1 MREKNLY
8 YASSEAPASK
18 RKKGRIIWILAA
30 LPVLLV
36 LIFLVYASVYYHADE
51 TALAALQS
59 DEAVTVKQ
67 EKSGWLFD
75 GPSEERLFIFYPG
88 AKVEEISYAPL
99 LHRLAGMDMDVWLVR
114 MPLRFAI
121 FGMNRAEEIIRDS
134 SYGEYLIGG
143 HSLGGAMAAVY
154 AADHGDELA
163 GLILLAAYPMKVTDT
178 DTLLIYGSEDEVL
191 NRERVRKAE
200 ELITGRY
207 RECVIEGGSHAWF
220 GNYGKQRG
228 DGIASV
234 TADEQQAQT
243 IEAVKDFFASA
254 SK

>member
-1 MREKNLY
+1 M
-8 YASSEAPASK
+8 
-18 RKKGRIIWILAA
+18 
-30 LPVLLV
+30 
-36 LIFLVYASVYYHADE
+36 
-51 TALAALQS
+51 AALQS
-59 DEAVTVKQ
+59 DETVTVKQ

-99 LHRLAGMDMDVWLVR
+99 LHRLAGMDMDVYLVR

-121 FGMNRAEEIIRDS
+121 FGINKAEKIIGES
-134 SYGEYLIGG
+134 SYGEYMIGG

-163 GLILLAAYPMKVTDT
+163 GLILLAAFPTKETNT
-178 DTLLIYGSEDEVL
+178 DTLIIYGSEDGVL
-191 NRERVRKAE
+191 SRERVRKAE
-200 ELITGRY
+200 ELIAGRY

-228 DGIASV
+228 DGNASV

-243 IEAVKDFFASA
+243 IAAVMDLFASA